1 MLEYKSRQSGDVTI
15 IDLKGPIT
23 LGEALAHGLE
33 SGEKEDVGPRPLVVG
48 EIIRR
53 LLQQGHRKILINLQ
67 DVSYVDSSGIGELVG
82 AFTSVQ
88 GRGGRLKLLNPAAK
102 VVNVLRLTRLD
113 HLFPVEIDEATAIQS
128 FALPG

>member
-1 MLEYKSRQSGDVTI
+1 MLEYKIRQSGDVTV

-23 LGEALAHGLE
+23 LGEALAQEAETGDHR
-33 SGEKEDVGPRPLVVG
+33 GEGARPVVIG
-48 EIIRR
+48 EIIRD
-53 LLQQGHRKILINLQ
+53 LLKQGRRKLLLNLK

-88 GRGGRLKLLNPAAK
+88 AQGGQLKLLNPVIK

-113 HLFPVEIDEATAIQS
+113 HLFAVETDEAAAIQS

>member
-1 MLEYKSRQSGDVTI
+1 MLDYKTRQSGDVSI

-33 SGEKEDVGPRPLVVG
+33 TGDKEGAGPRPVMVG

-53 LLQQGHRKILINLQ
+53 LLQQGQRKIVLNLQ
-67 DVSYVDSSGIGELVG
+67 DVSYIDSSGIGELVG

-88 GRGGRLKLLNPAAK
+88 GQGGQLKLLNPAPK

-113 HLFPVEIDEATAIQS
+113 HLFPVETDEAAAVQS